1 MFKLSVAILV
11 VSAFCMCTS
20 ERKRRSVIG
29 LLDTIDDY
37 CEGEETCNDDIMDDL
52 IWYLSGEPYDDEL
65 DAGTSRSTVLLESID
80 DKCDNDGSCLEPL
93 LEILTDRVLDDPM
106 M

>member
-1 MFKLSVAILV
+1 MFKLSIIILV
-11 VSAFCMCTS
+11 LSAISICAS
-20 ERKRRSVIG
+20 DRKKRNVIA

-37 CEGEETCNDDIMDDL
+37 CEGEETCNDDVMDDL
-52 IWYLSGEPYDDEL
+52 IWYLSGEPFDDEL

-80 DKCDNDGSCLEPL
+80 DKCENDGSCLEPL
-93 LEILTDRVLDDPM
+93 LEILTERVLDDPM